1 MGIISYELQYY
12 VDKYGDIAG
21 GGTYIFEKRKPR
33 AREMVVIAMM
43 SAITV
48 VANIICA
55 YTIPLHAGTAVVII
69 TGIALG
75 PEAGVLTGA
84 LARFVCNFFMGQG
97 IWTPWEMVAW
107 AMLGGLAGVFFY
119 KPVYTGYLEDKKK
132 IRRESTKY
140 GVMQLAA
147 PAAIIILCELAGY
160 IEYII
165 AAPSGETYM
174 GWRVYVFGIAGIII
188 AAVITRKKVAVNSV
202 TTTVYT
208 FVSVFILYGGLM
220 NLAAMFMSS
229 SYQNGNIS
237 ISLESLKLLYITG
250 IPYDAMHAL
259 GAAVCVFLFGNTLI
273 QKMTRIRIKYGL
285 VSDRG

>member
-1 MGIISYELQYY
+1 MNYSIMLISMAILLAAVLIY
-12 VDKYGDIAG
+12 VH
-21 GGTYIFEKRKPR
+21 IFEKRKPR

-84 LARFVCNFFMGQG
+84 LASFVCNFFMGQG

-119 KPVYTGYLEDKKK
+119 KTVYTGYLEDKKK

-229 SYQNGNIS
+229 SYQNGDIS

>member
-1 MGIISYELQYY
+1 
-12 VDKYGDIAG
+12 
-21 GGTYIFEKRKPR
+21 
-33 AREMVVIAMM
+33 MVVIAMM

-174 GWRVYVFGIAGIII
+174 GWRVYVFGIVGIII
-188 AAVITRKKVAVNSV
+188 AAVNYKEKGGCQFSNYNCLHICKCIH
-202 TTTVYT
+202 TVWRTYEPCSDVYEQ
-208 FVSVFILYGGLM
+208 FVSEWRY
-220 NLAAMFMSS
+220 
-229 SYQNGNIS
+229 
-237 ISLESLKLLYITG
+237 KYI
-250 IPYDAMHAL
+250 A
-259 GAAVCVFLFGNTLI
+259 
-273 QKMTRIRIKYGL
+273 
-285 VSDRG
+285 

>member
-1 MGIISYELQYY
+1 MNYSIMLISMAILLAAVLIY
-12 VDKYGDIAG
+12 VH
-21 GGTYIFEKRKPR
+21 IFEKRKPR

-165 AAPSGETYM
+165 EAPSGETYM

-229 SYQNGNIS
+229 SYQNGDIS

>member
-1 MGIISYELQYY
+1 
-12 VDKYGDIAG
+12 
-21 GGTYIFEKRKPR
+21 
-33 AREMVVIAMM
+33 MVVIAMM

-174 GWRVYVFGIAGIII
+174 GWRVYVFGIVGIII

-229 SYQNGNIS
+229 SYQNGDIS

>member
-1 MGIISYELQYY
+1 MNYSIMLISMAILLAAVLIY
-12 VDKYGDIAG
+12 VH
-21 GGTYIFEKRKPR
+21 IFEKRKPR

-119 KPVYTGYLEDKKK
+119 KTVYTGYLEDKKK

-140 GVMQLAA
+140 CVMQLAA

-229 SYQNGNIS
+229 SYQNGDIS

>member
-1 MGIISYELQYY
+1 MNYSIMLISMAILLAAVLIY
-12 VDKYGDIAG
+12 VH
-21 GGTYIFEKRKPR
+21 IFEKRKPR

-229 SYQNGNIS
+229 SYQNGDIS

-259 GAAVCVFLFGNTLI
+259 GAAVCVFLLAI
-273 QKMTRIRIKYGL
+273 HLYRR
-285 VSDRG
+285 

>member
-1 MGIISYELQYY
+1 MAILLAAVLIY
-12 VDKYGDIAG
+12 VH
-21 GGTYIFEKRKPR
+21 IFEKRKPR

-147 PAAIIILCELAGY
+147 PAAIIILCELTGY

-165 AAPSGETYM
+165 AAPSGETYV

-188 AAVITRKKVAVNSV
+188 AAVITRKKVVVNSV

-229 SYQNGNIS
+229 SYQNGDIS

>member
-1 MGIISYELQYY
+1 MCIYLKKENRGQ
-12 VDKYGDIAG
+12 
-21 GGTYIFEKRKPR
+21 
-33 AREMVVIAMM
+33 EMVVIAMM

-229 SYQNGNIS
+229 SYQNGDIS

>member
-1 MGIISYELQYY
+1 MNYSIMLISMAILLAAVLIY
-12 VDKYGDIAG
+12 VHIL
-21 GGTYIFEKRKPR
+21 EKRKPR

-119 KPVYTGYLEDKKK
+119 KTVYTGYLEDKKK

-229 SYQNGNIS
+229 SYQNGDIS

>member
-1 MGIISYELQYY
+1 MNYSIMLISMAILLAAVLIY
-12 VDKYGDIAG
+12 VH
-21 GGTYIFEKRKPR
+21 IFEKRKPR

-147 PAAIIILCELAGY
+147 PAAIIILCELAEY

-174 GWRVYVFGIAGIII
+174 GWRVYFFGIVGIII

-229 SYQNGNIS
+229 SYQNGDIS

>member
-1 MGIISYELQYY
+1 MAILLAAVLIY
-12 VDKYGDIAG
+12 VH
-21 GGTYIFEKRKPR
+21 IFEKRKPR

-165 AAPSGETYM
+165 ATPSGETYM

-229 SYQNGNIS
+229 SYQNGDIS

>member
-1 MGIISYELQYY
+1 MNYSIMLISMAILLAAVLIY
-12 VDKYGDIAG
+12 VH
-21 GGTYIFEKRKPR
+21 IFEKRKPR

-107 AMLGGLAGVFFY
+107 AMLGGLAWVFFY

-147 PAAIIILCELAGY
+147 PAAIIILCELVGY

-229 SYQNGNIS
+229 SYQNGDIS

>member
-1 MGIISYELQYY
+1 MAILLAAVLIY
-12 VDKYGDIAG
+12 VH
-21 GGTYIFEKRKPR
+21 IFEKRKPR

-165 AAPSGETYM
+165 AVPSGETYM

-229 SYQNGNIS
+229 SYQNGDIS

>member
-1 MGIISYELQYY
+1 MAILLAAVLIY
-12 VDKYGDIAG
+12 VH
-21 GGTYIFEKRKPR
+21 IFEKRKPR

-147 PAAIIILCELAGY
+147 PAAIIILCELVGY

-202 TTTVYT
+202 TTTVCT

-229 SYQNGNIS
+229 SYQNGDIS

-259 GAAVCVFLFGNTLI
+259 GAAVCVFLFGTTLI

>member
-1 MGIISYELQYY
+1 MNYSIMLISMAILLAAVLIY
-12 VDKYGDIAG
+12 VH
-21 GGTYIFEKRKPR
+21 IFEKRKPR

-43 SAITV
+43 SAITA

-75 PEAGVLTGA
+75 PEAGMLTGA

-229 SYQNGNIS
+229 SYQNGDIS

>member
-1 MGIISYELQYY
+1 MAILLAAVLIY
-12 VDKYGDIAG
+12 VH
-21 GGTYIFEKRKPR
+21 IFEKRKPR

-147 PAAIIILCELAGY
+147 PAAIIILCELVGY

-229 SYQNGNIS
+229 SYQNGDIS

>member
-1 MGIISYELQYY
+1 MNYSIMLISMAILLAAVLIY
-12 VDKYGDIAG
+12 VH
-21 GGTYIFEKRKPR
+21 IFEKRKPR

-165 AAPSGETYM
+165 ATPSGETYM

-229 SYQNGNIS
+229 SYQNGDIS

>member
-1 MGIISYELQYY
+1 MNYSIMLISMAILLAAVLIY
-12 VDKYGDIAG
+12 VH
-21 GGTYIFEKRKPR
+21 IFEKRKPR

-165 AAPSGETYM
+165 ASPSGETYM

-229 SYQNGNIS
+229 SYQNGDIS

>member
-1 MGIISYELQYY
+1 MNYSIMLISMAILLAAVLIY
-12 VDKYGDIAG
+12 VH
-21 GGTYIFEKRKPR
+21 IFEKRKPR

-75 PEAGVLTGA
+75 PEAGVLTGV

-229 SYQNGNIS
+229 SYQNGDIS

>member
-1 MGIISYELQYY
+1 M
-12 VDKYGDIAG
+12 
-21 GGTYIFEKRKPR
+21 
-33 AREMVVIAMM
+33 
-43 SAITV
+43 
-48 VANIICA
+48 
-55 YTIPLHAGTAVVII
+55 
-69 TGIALG
+69 
-75 PEAGVLTGA
+75 
-84 LARFVCNFFMGQG
+84 
-97 IWTPWEMVAW
+97 
-107 AMLGGLAGVFFY
+107 
-119 KPVYTGYLEDKKK
+119 YTGYLEDKKK